1 MAADLHDHPRLT
13 LVSGVVRAACSADEV
28 ASTEEGYGIVVSEE
42 LRAFYMDVN
51 GAEIVS
57 MVGLADYLD
66 LLLDARP
73 ARVARRVPG
82 GARVDRR
89 ALPERSG
96 AVTGSVDGE
105 PSRRSPRRP
114 ARGSEKKSSGL
125 MIAPGPPLAR
135 SG

>member
-1 MAADLHDHPRLT
+1 MAADLHDQPRLT

-66 LLLDARP
+66 LLLATRG
-73 ARVARRVPG
+73 RRGWHDGSQEVRASIAELFPNAPVP
-82 GARVDRR
+82 
-89 ALPERSG
+89 
-96 AVTGSVDGE
+96 
-105 PSRRSPRRP
+105 
-114 ARGSEKKSSGL
+114 
-125 MIAPGPPLAR
+125 
-135 SG
+135 